1 MINEKEDIGDYYL
14 YFEGCCQKYPGPE
27 GFGFAIYN
35 GDEELLSKC
44 YDQSSYSNYY
54 MFASK
59 NDRIM
64 PIEYEYLALI
74 KGLYCASQKNI
85 THLKVYGSLL
95 SVINDMNLVMK
106 YYNCKLLSGSN
117 DMNLVM
123 KNCNCKYESN
133 YRLKYLVNKC
143 KELIEN
149 FEYITFTHV
158 FLNHDKRARKL
169 SEMEPT

>member
-44 YDQSSYSNYY
+44 YERASYSNYY
-54 MFASK
+54 LFLSK
-59 NDRIM
+59 NERRTW
-64 PIEYEYLALI
+64 IEYEYVALK
-74 KGLYCASQKNI
+74 KGLSCAIAKNI

-106 YYNCKLLSGSN
+106 NYK
-117 DMNLVM
+117 
-123 KNCNCKYESN
+123 CKYESC
-133 YRLKYLVNKC
+133 YRLKYLVNEC
-143 KELIEN
+143 KELIKE

>member
-1 MINEKEDIGDYYL
+1 MINEKEDTDDYYL

-44 YDQSSYSNYY
+44 YEQSSYSEYCS
-54 MFASK
+54 FANK
-59 NDRIM
+59 NKRRM
-64 PIEYEYLALI
+64 PIEYEYVALK
-74 KGLYCASQKNI
+74 KGLSCAIAKNI

-106 YYNCKLLSGSN
+106 NYYCKLLSGSN

-123 KNCNCKYESN
+123 KNYKCKYESC
-133 YRLKYLVNKC
+133 YRLKYLVNEC
-143 KELIEN
+143 KELIKE